1 MSQPSRKEIENRA
14 YELWKKSGRPEG
26 REEERNEAKS
36 SPFDWAK
43 IMSYNDDANWN
54 LASLDP
60 ATPMPPRCIGVA
72 IFVWTESNSGNSVY
86 TLLLVVSI
94 LAVTPP

>member
-60 ATPMPPRCIGVA
+60 ATPMPLDVLALQYLYGQNQTLA
-72 IFVWTESNSGNSVY
+72 IPFTHFCW
-86 TLLLVVSI
+86 
-94 LAVTPP
+94 